1 MQRYTC
7 MLLSWAKF
15 LSNKDFQ
22 LYGIHFC
29 LYMYTHQLHVYSYR
43 YMRCPHSH
51 TCTSNTHT
59 HTHTHTHFSPSFRSC
74 SGPSSQT
81 ASCHPQSPV
90 SPRISRKAWV
100 LGKVKVWLPS
110 AHQMGA
116 EIIYT
121 PETTGWHHQR
131 YGKLIKTVHTEE
143 ALSYVQV
150 HPWQL
155 GV

>member
-15 LSNKDFQ
+15 LSNKNFQ

-59 HTHTHTHFSPSFRSC
+59 HTHTF
-74 SGPSSQT
+74 
-81 ASCHPQSPV
+81 
-90 SPRISRKAWV
+90 
-100 LGKVKVWLPS
+100 LLPS
-110 AHQMGA
+110 GVVVDPHRRQLHVTLSHQYLPEYHAKLEDLVRSKVDSQVPTKWELRLYILQRPPAGIIRGMGN
-116 EIIYT
+116 
-121 PETTGWHHQR
+121 
-131 YGKLIKTVHTEE
+131 
-143 ALSYVQV
+143 
-150 HPWQL
+150 
-155 GV
+155 